1 MIKGS
6 AEIKDN
12 DHGMDRLMREVREGA
27 DHVDIGIQ
35 SDESETLLIIAGANE
50 FGATI
55 NHPGGTAYGY
65 KTQQDAKKGRVQFLK
80 KGEGYAVLGET
91 KPHTIVIPARPYIR
105 STVDQNADDYHR
117 HAETLTGLM
126 LDGELD
132 KFEALSLMGQ
142 KIEAD
147 IKNQIINISSPPNAR
162 STIRKKGS
170 DNPLVDTGLLGGS
183 IRYVV
188 GTEEGGSDA
197 AEVGS

>member
-1 MIKGS
+1 MIK
-6 AEIKDN
+6 ANTEIKDV
-12 DHGMDRLMREVREGA
+12 DRGMDRLMRTVREGA

-55 NHPGGTAYGY
+55 NHPGGTPYGY
-65 KTQQDAKKGRVQFLK
+65 KTEQDAKKGRVQFLK

-91 KPHTIVIPARPYIR
+91 KPHTIQIPARPYIR
-105 STVDQNADDYHR
+105 STVDQNAEDYYR
-117 HAETLTGLM
+117 HAETLSGLM
-126 LDGELD
+126 MDGELD

-142 KIEAD
+142 KIESD
-147 IKNQIINISSPPNAR
+147 IKNTIINVRSPPNAR

-188 GTEEGGSDA
+188 GTEEGQTDEA
-197 AEVGS
+197 